1 MLNKTVPN
9 NIIPKPTRYIE
20 ALSIFANTEAENPI
34 PEKNTI
40 STAAKIP
47 RIAT

>member
-34 PEKNTI
+34 PEKTP
-40 STAAKIP
+40 SVLQQ
-47 RIAT
+47 RFQE